1 MSDQLS
7 FPLDTEVFPEETV
20 KELLAEAYTV
30 RVNDL
35 RKSIDL
41 AERAAALSRD
51 AHPIWYGRALNQ
63 LGLFHMILGEFHKA
77 ISLAEE
83 ALEIFVTHNDI
94 KGIAD
99 ARYTIANAY
108 YKTDNFH
115 TGLQVLLDCLATY
128 RQLNDHHN
136 EARVLKS
143 MGTIYE
149 YFGDYQNAAEYY
161 LKCID
166 VAGRINDLNQVSNA
180 YNPLSGIYLKE
191 DKHELAFET
200 IQKSIAIKEETN
212 DRRGL
217 AFALYGRGKVYLRLK
232 EYAKAMEDLTHALN
246 IHRDMGDQA
255 GEGLAL
261 NKLGLTCFGMN
272 DYDAAEKY
280 FNAAFDL
287 SRKLNI
293 RFIVFKSN
301 YNLYLLAKARGD
313 TREALL
319 RLQQYVDLKE
329 AVINSRTYNI
339 IKSYESIS
347 KIQALEHE
355 AQAQR
360 DRNEIIEKKNDELDS
375 FFYRISHD
383 LKGPI
388 ASMLGLH
395 NLVKLE
401 IRDETALSYFNL
413 YQSQMVRINNI
424 VTDLINLTRMNH
436 DGLAKARI
444 NFRMLVD
451 DCILSYHYLAN
462 FRKIRFTKQ
471 IEEGIRFTSELP
483 IVNTILQNL
492 IENAIKYQR
501 SESEPYVGIFI
512 RQVDDHVEIRVE
524 DNGQGIAEKD
534 QSRIFEM
541 FFRANDGVQ
550 GTGLGL
556 YILKRAVERLN
567 GRVTVKSEIHTGS
580 AFEILLPCQDAA
592 RY

>member
-1 MSDQLS
+1 MLDQS
-7 FPLDTEVFPEETV
+7 CHTLDIEVFSEETV
-20 KELLAEAYTV
+20 EKLLAEAYAV
-30 RVNDL
+30 RINDL
-35 RKSIDL
+35 RKSIHL
-41 AERAAALSRD
+41 AGRAAELSRD
-51 AHPIWYGRALNQ
+51 IHPLWCARALNQ
-63 LGLFHMILGEFHKA
+63 LGLFHMIRGEFTKA
-77 ISLAEE
+77 ISLAEQ
-83 ALEIFVTHNDI
+83 ALEIFEPHHDI

-115 TGLQVLLDCLATY
+115 TGLQVLLDCLASY

-149 YFGDYQNAAEYY
+149 YFGDYQNATDSY
-161 LKCID
+161 LKCIE

-191 DKHELAFET
+191 GKNELAFET
-200 IQKSIAIKEETN
+200 IQKSIAIKEESK

-217 AFALYGRGKVYLRLK
+217 AFALYGRGKVHLRLNA
-232 EYAKAMEDLTHALN
+232 YAKAMEDLTQALH
-246 IHRDMGDQA
+246 IHREMGDKT

-261 NKLGLTCFGMN
+261 NKLGLTCFRMK
-272 DYDAAEKY
+272 DYNEAEKY
-280 FNAAFDL
+280 FYAASDL
-287 SRKLNI
+287 AGKLNI
-293 RFIVFKSN
+293 RYIVFKAN
-301 YNLYLLAKARGD
+301 YNLYLLANARGD

-319 RLQQYVDLKE
+319 RLQQYVKLKE
-329 AVINSRTYNI
+329 AVINTRTYNI
-339 IKSYESIS
+339 IKSYESIK
-347 KIQALEHE
+347 KIEALEHE
-355 AQAQR
+355 AQAQK

-388 ASMLGLH
+388 ASMLGLY
-395 NLVKLE
+395 NLVRLE
-401 IRDETALSYFNL
+401 IRDETALGYFDL
-413 YQSQMVRINNI
+413 YQSQLVRINNI

-436 DGLAKARI
+436 DGLGKARI

-471 IEEGIRFTSELP
+471 IDEDIRFMSELP

-501 SESEPYVGIFI
+501 LDSEPYVGIFI
-512 RQVDDHVEIRVE
+512 RQADDHVEIRVE
-524 DNGQGIAEKD
+524 DNGQGIREQD
-534 QSRIFEM
+534 LSRIFDM
-541 FFRANDGVQ
+541 FFRANEGVQ

-567 GRVTVKSEIHTGS
+567 GRVIVESEIDKGS
-580 AFEILLPCQDAA
+580 QFKVLLPLTE
-592 RY
+592 

>member
-1 MSDQLS
+1 MDI
-7 FPLDTEVFPEETV
+7 EVFSEETV
-20 KELLAEAYTV
+20 EKLLAEAYAV
-30 RVNDL
+30 RINDL
-35 RKSIDL
+35 RKSIHL
-41 AERAAALSRD
+41 ADRAAELSRH
-51 AHPIWYGRALNQ
+51 AHPVWFARALNQ
-63 LGLFHMILGEFHKA
+63 LGLFYMIRGEFAKA
-77 ISLAEE
+77 ISLAEQ
-83 ALEIFVTHNDI
+83 ALEIFEPHHDI

-115 TGLQVLLDCLATY
+115 TGLQVLLDCLSSY

-149 YFGDYQNAAEYY
+149 YFGDYQNAADSY
-161 LKCID
+161 LRCID
-166 VAGRINDLNQVSNA
+166 VATRVNDLNQVSNA

-191 DKHELAFET
+191 GKHELAFET
-200 IQKSIAIKEETN
+200 IQKSIDIKEATK
-212 DRRGL
+212 DQRGL
-217 AFALYGRGKVYLRLK
+217 AFALYGRGKVHLRLK
-232 EYAKAMEDLTHALN
+232 EYAKAMEDLKQALH
-246 IHRDMGDQA
+246 IHREMGDQT

-261 NKLGLTCFGMN
+261 NKLGLTCFGSKN
-272 DYDAAEKY
+272 YDEAEVY
-280 FNAAFDL
+280 FNAAADL
-287 SRKLNI
+287 ARKLNI
-293 RFIVFKSN
+293 RYIVFKAN
-301 YNLYLLAKARGD
+301 YNLYLLANARGD
-313 TREALL
+313 TKEALI
-319 RLQQYVDLKE
+319 RLQQYVDIKE

-339 IKSYESIS
+339 IKSYESIK
-347 KIQALEHE
+347 KIEALEHE

-388 ASMLGLH
+388 ASMLGLY
-395 NLVKLE
+395 NLVRLE
-401 IRDETALSYFNL
+401 IRDETALGYFEL
-413 YQSQMVRINNI
+413 YQSQLVRINNI

-436 DGLAKARI
+436 EGLAKARI

-471 IEEGIRFTSELP
+471 IDDDIRYTSELP

-512 RQVDDHVEIRVE
+512 RQVDDHVQIRVE
-524 DNGQGIAEKD
+524 DNGQGIREQD
-534 QSRIFEM
+534 RSRIFDM
-541 FFRANDGVQ
+541 FFRANEGIQ

-567 GRVTVKSEIHTGS
+567 GRVTVNSEINVGS
-580 AFEILLPCQDAA
+580 VFEILLPCQDTSLH
-592 RY
+592 